1 MAEKG
6 REEVISVTVNIHFKG
21 GYKIK
26 DKLARGGIN
35 VPKIK
40 NKNPPMVR
48 KGIKGKTKIL
58 ERGATRES
66 FPKLKIRSGKQNI
79 WAAKV
84 WEIDF
89 FTKEFSAL
97 ITFSSSGV
105 KYTRP
110 KKAKRKVGS
119 RYLELKLRDFEQSL
133 RRRSKQSTE
142 RF

>member
-40 NKNPPMVR
+40 NKNPPIVR

-110 KKAKRKVGS
+110 KKAKKESWKPIS
-119 RYLELKLRDFEQSL
+119 RVKIKGF
-133 RRRSKQSTE
+133 
-142 RF
+142 